1 MYEKEAAHRCV
12 CSARQNCTD
21 RAVQTGTPLLSY
33 EAEQWQN
40 NLPELDLSTRLI
52 LGKAG
57 VKRQTKDWG
66 WKLFHGIVSQKLPL
80 GLQLKNL
87 SPQVSLW
94 GESHLCLLLKG
105 CCLLAAQHWCP
116 EQSTMQFSWCFS
128 SYMSQSC
135 QVWKS
140 GIWLQVS
147 LAALQFHCRPISQK
161 WPATSSSAKKSLSHP
176 LKLLLSPTESSF
188 TGCWAAELQQYTDLG
203 APTLFLECQQVQSDP
218 QDKADWDL
226 RNGHIHT
233 QEYPLRLG
241 FMTS

>member
-1 MYEKEAAHRCV
+1 MKLKKPLNCGVWEGAAHRCV
-12 CSARQNCTD
+12 CSARENCMD
-21 RAVQTGTPLLSY
+21 RAVQTGMPLLSY

-87 SPQVSLW
+87 SPQVSPW
-94 GESHLCLLLKG
+94 GESRLCTARRLLPA
-105 CCLLAAQHWCP
+105 CCPTLVPWAVHKSCA
-116 EQSTMQFSWCFS
+116 TMQFSWCFS

-147 LAALQFHCRPISQK
+147 LAALQ
-161 WPATSSSAKKSLSHP
+161 
-176 LKLLLSPTESSF
+176 
-188 TGCWAAELQQYTDLG
+188 
-203 APTLFLECQQVQSDP
+203 
-218 QDKADWDL
+218 
-226 RNGHIHT
+226 
-233 QEYPLRLG
+233 
-241 FMTS
+241 